1 MASITT
7 SRGAS
12 MDPEEVKR
20 ALQNDPSLFQ
30 QFMGMLG
37 LGGGQAQQA
46 NPQVTGDVGMN
57 PVVTGGVGANAPV
70 GTGSVRLTGDVGD
83 TSASR
88 AGSGGPSSIPPMG
101 SASGRTAPSGA
112 GAGGGSGGGRPPVTG
127 TGAPAPAPGG
137 GGQPGINL
145 AGLRDQA
152 RASQTGQSL
161 LANTGRTTLRGAGL
175 ALAGRYSPLIG
186 GGLALMQGDVPG
198 AIGSVG
204 GGLLGGL
211 VGGPIGAIAGSVLGG
226 GAAKAL
232 AGGASKALEA
242 VTGQRREE
250 GKSGLT
256 GSSVP
261 GLKPE
266 DLQAAEFLRRGGI
279 KNAEEMLPLYRQYRD
294 VDAQNQM
301 RLNQQLGQLT
311 GALNRQMYAAQLAG
325 GAQQQAGQTVR
336 DIITSSNPYAASVF
350 RG

>member
-46 NPQVTGDVGMN
+46 NPQVTGDIGMN
-57 PVVTGGVGANAPV
+57 PVVTGNVGANAPV

-88 AGSGGPSSIPPMG
+88 AGGGGSSSIPPMG

-112 GAGGGSGGGRPPVTG
+112 GGGGGGRPPVTG

-145 AGLRDQA
+145 AGLRNQA

-186 GGLALMQGDVPG
+186 GGLALMQGDVLG
-198 AIGSVG
+198 AVGSVG

-211 VGGPIGAIAGSVLGG
+211 VGGAPGAIAGSVLGG

-279 KNAEEMLPLYRQYRD
+279 KNAEEMLPFYRQYRD

>member
-1 MASITT
+1 
-7 SRGAS
+7 
-12 MDPEEVKR
+12 
-20 ALQNDPSLFQ
+20 
-30 QFMGMLG
+30 
-37 LGGGQAQQA
+37 
-46 NPQVTGDVGMN
+46 
-57 PVVTGGVGANAPV
+57 
-70 GTGSVRLTGDVGD
+70 
-83 TSASR
+83 
-88 AGSGGPSSIPPMG
+88 
-101 SASGRTAPSGA
+101 
-112 GAGGGSGGGRPPVTG
+112 
-127 TGAPAPAPGG
+127 
-137 GGQPGINL
+137 
-145 AGLRDQA
+145 
-152 RASQTGQSL
+152 
-161 LANTGRTTLRGAGL
+161 LRGAGL

-186 GGLALMQGDVPG
+186 GGLALMQGDVLG
-198 AIGSVG
+198 AVGSVG

-211 VGGPIGAIAGSVLGG
+211 VGGAPGAIAGSVLGG

-279 KNAEEMLPLYRQYRD
+279 KNAEEMLPFYRQYRD